1 MNEKKVTVS
10 RRNILKTFSAGSGV
24 VAAGSVLPEAWVKP
38 IVNQVVLPAHAQT
51 TDDSD
56 ASAGGVTTTAAPT
69 TTQAAPTTLKFFV
82 TSF

>member
-1 MNEKKVTVS
+1 MNEKQITAG
-10 RRNILKTFSAGSGV
+10 RRKLLKTFTAGSGV
-24 VAAGSVLPEAWVKP
+24 VAAGSALPEAWVKP

-69 TTQAAPTTLKFFV
+69 TTQVAPTTLMFFV